1 MSDTPATAEEV
12 VEEANVLRFLV
23 REMNDGNLDHADAY
37 YAIENYARHRIVPW
51 DAADQFVPVRL
62 AAPSP
67 EDWQAIVDAVRAW
80 QAIPSLAGGKKGA
93 RWHDVASLA
102 LAAVR
107 NMEARP

>member
-1 MSDTPATAEEV
+1 MAATDRYVFAKLDGTGWYASNVTDTP
-12 VEEANVLRFLV
+12 
-23 REMNDGNLDHADAY
+23 
-37 YAIENYARHRIVPW
+37 
-51 DAADQFVPVRL
+51 
-62 AAPSP
+62 APSP

-102 LAAVR
+102 IAAVR